1 MIADINK
8 LYTKNLEKITKA
20 VNDSNFSLCTHLSSE
35 MIRISDYVDFPDGV
49 FISEYLESLFGN
61 INFIDENF
69 IIEEAIM
76 NDLKKDINDLI
87 SILRASFPL
96 DDKKKV
102 NLYDLITKIRM
113 KTTRLQLESFR
124 GENKKKKQSLL
135 GASMKRI
142 NKLPDLIED
151 LE

>member
-20 VNDSNFSLCTHLSSE
+20 VNDSNFSLCTQLSSE

-124 GENKKKKQSLL
+124 GENKKKKQSIL

-151 LE
+151 IE